1 MDKWDMSLV
10 VTKLLLDNL
19 SDYRETV
26 ERLVFDGINRSNW
39 SEDEFESW
47 VEWFKIDRA
56 TGESHCGKWT
66 SDFSL
71 ALGAVGN
78 DRCVKRKIIE
88 VGGSLLEDVKSVVG
102 GVMSMNAGGAEAYGF
117 NSCDGKITRG
127 EFLYSHEIC
136 SSQYTF
142 VLLYQNKKFYRLE
155 D

>member
-26 ERLVFDGINRSNW
+26 ERLVFDGVRSNW
-39 SEDEFESW
+39 SEDQFESW
-47 VEWFKIDRA
+47 VEWFKIDRQ
-56 TGESHCGKWT
+56 TGDSNLGDWQ
-66 SDFSL
+66 SDFSR
-71 ALGAVGN
+71 AIGATGI
-78 DRCVKRKIIE
+78 DRCVKRRLVE

-102 GVMSMNAGGAEAYGF
+102 GLMSRNAGGAEAYGF

-142 VLLYQNKKFYRLE
+142 VLLYKNKKFYRLE